1 MTLKRVVLP
10 APLGPMMPTISP
22 GAARRETSRTAVS
35 PPKRL
40 VTASSSSIAAPG
52 AEALAEP
59 ADQSLGDEAHDDDEE
74 AAVDDEIDAHQPA
87 PHVAEGG
94 AEARLERRD
103 EDRSHEGAH
112 GRPDAAD
119 DGVEGEADREIDG
132 KDVEGIHEAHVL
144 RPQGAAGAGQRGGD
158 GDGQHLEP
166 AARDAEGLGGVLVLA
181 HAGEPIAEP
190 RALEVDLHA
199 KDAEGE
205 GEHDVHPGYLARE
218 AERPQSRPERHGHAL
233 GAGGERAPA
242 ARHDEEDL
250 REGDGG
256 EAEVRSLEAIRQVA
270 DDEPG
275 QGGDRGPDD
284 HGDPRRAVQSRGDD
298 RGGVGADAEEGGV
311 AERGL
316 PRVAACHVPGSRH
329 RAPEQDE
336 DEAVEEEA
344 IPDDEGREGGA
355 DEDDDGEHVARHGR
369 RQTPRASAPRW
380 PKRPAG
386 RKTSTAMKSTK

>member
-1 MTLKRVVLP
+1 MTLKSVVLP

-22 GAARRETSRTAVS
+22 GATPRETSRTAVN

-59 ADQSLGDEAHDDDEE
+59 TDQALGDEAHDDDEE

-119 DGVEGEADREIDG
+119 DGVESEAHGEIDG
-132 KDVEGIHEAHVL
+132 EDVEGIHEAHVL
-144 RPQGAAGAGQRGGD
+144 RPQGAAGAGESGGD

-166 AARDAEGLGGVLVLA
+166 PARDATALGGVLVLA

-190 RALEVDLHA
+190 RALEVDLYRE
-199 KDAEGE
+199 DAEAE
-205 GEHDVHPGYLARE
+205 GEHDVDPGHLARE
-218 AERPQSRPERHGHAL
+218 AKRPQPRPERHRHAL
-233 GAGGERAPA
+233 GAGGEGPPA
-242 ARHDEEDL
+242 ARHDQKYL
-250 REGDGG
+250 GEGDGG
-256 EAEVRSLEAIRQVA
+256 EAEVGPPETVRQIA

-275 QGGDRGPDD
+275 RRGHRGAHE
-284 HGDPRRAVQSRGDD
+284 HGDPG
-298 RGGVGADAEEGGV
+298 
-311 AERGL
+311 
-316 PRVAACHVPGSRH
+316 
-329 RAPEQDE
+329 
-336 DEAVEEEA
+336 
-344 IPDDEGREGGA
+344 
-355 DEDDDGEHVARHGR
+355 
-369 RQTPRASAPRW
+369 
-380 PKRPAG
+380 
-386 RKTSTAMKSTK
+386 